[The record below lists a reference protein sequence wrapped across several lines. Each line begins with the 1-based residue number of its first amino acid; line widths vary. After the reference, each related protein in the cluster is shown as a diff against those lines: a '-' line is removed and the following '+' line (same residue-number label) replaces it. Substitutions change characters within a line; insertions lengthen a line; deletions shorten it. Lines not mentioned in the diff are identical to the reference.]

1 MTERTFTMDDMI
13 ASVLDKQPQ
22 TFKDAFGELMAQKAA
37 QSVMAKKEEV
47 AKSVFASQ
55 EADTDGE
62 PAAAGDDVP
71 GDEDPVDTDAEEQQP
86 NETEDENVDQT

>member
-1 MTERTFTMDDMI
+1 MAEKTFTMDDMI

-37 QSVMAKKEEV
+37 QAVVARKEEV
-47 AKSVFASQ
+47 AKSVFATQ
-55 EADTDGE
+55 EVNTDEE
-62 PAAAGDDVP
+62 PAAAGDEVP
-71 GDEDPVDTDAEEQQP
+71 GDSDPVDADADEQQP